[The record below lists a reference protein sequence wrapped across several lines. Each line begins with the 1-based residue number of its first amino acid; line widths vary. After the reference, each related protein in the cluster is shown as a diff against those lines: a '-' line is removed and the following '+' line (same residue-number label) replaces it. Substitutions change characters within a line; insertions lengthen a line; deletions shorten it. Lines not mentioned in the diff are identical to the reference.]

1 MSLSEVMMRQYSG
14 RTYPR
19 DSPSLKPYLNVK
31 ESDKDVAVDW
41 NEVAESVTKAR
52 KR

>member
-14 RTYPR
+14 RTYLR
-19 DSPSLKPYLNVK
+19 DSPSLKPYLNIK
-31 ESDKDVAVDW
+31 ESDKDFVDW
-41 NEVAESVTKAR
+41 NEVVESVTKAR

>member
-14 RTYPR
+14 RAYPR
-19 DSPSLKPYLNVK
+19 DSPTLKPYLDLK
-31 ESDKDVAVDW
+31 ASDKDVVDW
-41 NEVAESVTKAR
+41 NEVVESVTKAR